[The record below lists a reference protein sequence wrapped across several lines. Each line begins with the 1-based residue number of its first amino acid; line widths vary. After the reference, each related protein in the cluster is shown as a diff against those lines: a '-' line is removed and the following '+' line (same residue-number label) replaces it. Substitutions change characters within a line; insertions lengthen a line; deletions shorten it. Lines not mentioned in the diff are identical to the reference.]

1 MKILAIDTSS
11 SICSV
16 CITEDEKLLYK
27 KELED
32 SKTHSQKLMPMIDT
46 VLKNTKLRL
55 EDMDL
60 LACCIG
66 PGSFTGIRIGIATIK
81 AFADSLQI
89 PVVGI
94 NSLESLACNVEASYF
109 NEEEHYICSLI
120 DAKNENVYYGLFQ
133 DSKDH
138 KKGHIPASKL
148 EAKTITEVIEELK
161 KLDKPVILVGDGASH
176 YQYRIQET
184 IKKCS
189 FVTDAFHRQTSVS
202 IARCAFYY
210 YQDGHYGDS
219 NTLVP
224 LYLRKSQAER
234 ALEGEK

>member
-46 VLKNTKLRL
+46 VLKNTNLQL

-89 PVVGI
+89 PVVGV
-94 NSLESLACNVEASYF
+94 NSLESLACNVESSYF
-109 NEEEHYICSLI
+109 NEEDHYICSLI

-138 KKGHIPASKL
+138 QKGHTPVGAL
-148 EAKTITEVIEELK
+148 ATKTITEVINEIKE
-161 KLDKPVILVGDGASH
+161 LDKPVIFVGDGASH

-189 FVTDAFHRQTSVS
+189 FVTDAFHKQTSVS
-202 IARCAFYY
+202 IAKCAFYY
-210 YQDGHYGDS
+210 YQEEYYGAS

>member
-16 CITEDEKLLYK
+16 CITEDEKLLFK

-32 SKTHSQKLMPMIDT
+32 SNTHSQKLMPMIDT
-46 VLKNTKLRL
+46 VLKKTNLNL

-89 PVVGI
+89 PVVGV
-94 NSLESLACNVEASYF
+94 NSLESLACNVESSYF
-109 NEEEHYICSLI
+109 NEEDQYICSLI
-120 DAKNENVYYGLFQ
+120 DAKNENVYYGLFEDNKNHQ
-133 DSKDH
+133 
-138 KKGHIPASKL
+138 KGHLPVGTLAT
-148 EAKTITEVIEELK
+148 KTITDVITNLK
-161 KLDKPVILVGDGASH
+161 QLDKPVIFVGDGASH

-184 IKKCS
+184 IKKCT
-189 FVTDAFHRQTSVS
+189 FVTDAFHKQTSVS
-202 IARCAFYY
+202 IAKCAFYNY
-210 YQDGHYGDS
+210 LDGHYGDS
-219 NTLVP
+219 NSLVP